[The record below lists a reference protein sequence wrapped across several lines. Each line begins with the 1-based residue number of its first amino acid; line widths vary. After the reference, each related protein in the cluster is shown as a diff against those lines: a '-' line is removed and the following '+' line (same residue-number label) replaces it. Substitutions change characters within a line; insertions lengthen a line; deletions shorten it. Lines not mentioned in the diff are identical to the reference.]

1 MTRDEL
7 DVKIIQVKKRGLP
20 QKVEE
25 TIIREVRQEFYD
37 KYFYNKIKHITTR
50 FSRNVLFLAKLHG
63 TKFNI
68 EQIYNTMGVT
78 LNFKTFND
86 ILYNRHVLDGLR
98 TPLILAEYFGIPVE
112 LLLFQDLEAN
122 ESALKEQYPA
132 LFKQSRD

>member
-1 MTRDEL
+1 MNRDEL
-7 DVKIIQVKKRGLP
+7 EVKIIQVKKRGLP
-20 QKVEE
+20 AKVEE
-25 TIIREVRQEFYD
+25 SIIRETRQEFYD
-37 KYFYNKIKHITTR
+37 KYFYNKIKHITMR
-50 FSRNVLFLAKLHG
+50 FSRNILFLAKLHG

-68 EQIYNTMGVT
+68 RQIYDTMGVT
-78 LNFKTFND
+78 LGFSTFND
-86 ILYNRHVLDGLR
+86 ILYNKHVLDGLR